1 MKEPS
6 MDIKDILLELMAVQS
21 DTGTSMEVALGQKIH
36 RMIARRPYFKEN
48 PGLCGMETEDF
59 LGRPLVWALRRG
71 RSNKTVIL
79 SGHYDAVEIDCYG
92 ELKEFA
98 LRPEALKAR
107 FKELGLED
115 EDLRRALDDDHWL
128 FGRGAADMKAGI
140 AINLHTL
147 LTLEDP
153 EATVLFTAVYDE
165 ENISAGARSQM
176 PLLRTLKERFGLDYA
191 VCLITEPQIGGLD
204 YNAFEVYNGGAG
216 KLLPTILARGK
227 LAHTAQ
233 TVEGLDAATMIAA
246 VVRDV
251 DLNPDLVTEDL
262 GMMAQPPA
270 TLIMKDLKT
279 TYDVSLPEYAAASI
293 NVLFLGRSAAPD
305 LMKKV
310 QDICISSFESLI
322 DRHRKAFDNALA
334 GGLVD
339 EEKRPALKPTVLSL
353 KELEER
359 VRKVREDFDQF
370 RGSLEEDLAEKVRKG
385 KITLQDCGIAYMR
398 EMARASLI
406 EEPFLAV
413 GLVPPYHPAVCNEYI
428 PKDISPFLEVIATE
442 AKSRGLRPVVQPYLS
457 AMADISYMSCL
468 DPGPEKALMENM
480 AVPSSLYSIPF
491 DAMAELNI
499 PSFNLGPRCRDC
511 HQWTERVY
519 MPDVTDTVPAMVRGI
534 IAEAG
539 K

>member
-1 MKEPS
+1 
-6 MDIKDILLELMAVQS
+6 MDIKEILLELMAIQS
-21 DTGTSMEVALGQKIH
+21 DTGTSMEIPLGQKIH
-36 RMIARRPYFKEN
+36 RMIAEHPYFIEN
-48 PGLCGMETEDF
+48 PQLCGMETEDF

-79 SGHYDAVEIDCYG
+79 SGHYDAVEIDSYG
-92 ELKEFA
+92 ELKEWA
-98 LRPEALKAR
+98 LQPDLLKAR
-107 FKELGLED
+107 FKELDLD
-115 EDLRRALDDDHWL
+115 DHDLRAALADDDWL
-128 FGRGAADMKAGI
+128 FGRGSADMKAGV
-140 AINLHTL
+140 AINLHAL

-153 EATVLFTAVYDE
+153 EATILFTAVYDE

-176 PLLRTLKERFGLDYA
+176 ALLLRLKERFGLDYA

-204 YNAFEVYNGGAG
+204 GKAFEVYNGGAG
-216 KLLPTILARGK
+216 KILPTVLARGK

-233 TVEGLDAATMIAA
+233 TVEGLNAAAMIAS

-251 DLNPDLVTEDL
+251 DLNTDLVTSDL

-293 NVLFLGRSAAPD
+293 NVLFLGAGAAPD
-305 LMKKV
+305 IMKKV
-310 QDICISSFESLI
+310 HEICTNSLESLME
-322 DRHRKAFDNALA
+322 RYRKAFDTAVA
-334 GGLVD
+334 GGLAD
-339 EEKRPALKPTVLSL
+339 EGGRLPLRAVVLSL

-359 VRKVREDFDQF
+359 VEAVKDDFGRF
-370 RGSLEEDLAEKVRKG
+370 KKSLEADLAERVRRG
-385 KITLQDCGIAYMR
+385 EMTLQDCGIAYMR
-398 EMARASLI
+398 EMARASLM
-406 EEPFLAV
+406 EEPFLVV

-428 PKDISPFLEVIATE
+428 PKDVSPFLAVIAAE
-442 AKSRGLRPVVQPYLS
+442 AKARGLRPVVQPYLS

-468 DPGPEKALMENM
+468 DPVPEKALMEDM
-480 AVPSSLYSIPF
+480 AVSPSLYSIPF

-499 PSFNLGPRCRDC
+499 PAFNLGPRCQDC
-511 HQWTERVY
+511 HRWTERVY
-519 MPDVTDTVPAMVRGI
+519 MPDVIDTVPAMVRGI